1 MRKSDIKIISR
12 NKKAFHDYE
21 LLEKFEAGIELKGGE
36 IKSIRAGK
44 VNIKDG
50 YVKII
55 NGEAYLVGINIPEY
69 QKGNF
74 FSKYKADRIKKLLLH
89 KKEIQ
94 KISSRILEKGLTAV
108 ITSIYLKDG
117 FAKAEIYLAKG
128 KKLFDKRKSIA
139 KEDSKRDLEREI
151 VRKYK
156 KSKLTIK

>member
-1 MRKSDIKIISR
+1 MRKSEIKIISR

-50 YVKII
+50 YVKI
-55 NGEAYLVGINIPEY
+55 NKGEAYLVGVSISEY
-69 QKGNF
+69 QKGNLL
-74 FSKYKADRIKKLLLH
+74 SNYRADRIKKLLLH

-94 KISSRILEKGLTAV
+94 RISSKISEKGLTAV

-139 KEDSKRDLEREI
+139 REDSKRDLEREI
-151 VRKYK
+151 IRKYK
-156 KSKLTIK
+156 KSKVIIK